1 MVISPIIT
9 RRTVKERA
17 ELLTAGERIEGKG
30 VIFTGQLFLP
40 RFPCMEMAQEKY
52 LILSQPVIV
61 ADNEKE
67 AIKIAND
74 SKFGLSASIWT

>member
-40 RFPCMEMAQEKY
+40 RLPLHGNGTREVFDPLATSNC
-52 LILSQPVIV
+52 
-61 ADNEKE
+61 
-67 AIKIAND
+67 
-74 SKFGLSASIWT
+74 G

>member
-9 RRTVKERA
+9 RTTVKERA

-40 RFPCMEMAQEKY
+40 RLPLY
-52 LILSQPVIV
+52 GS
-61 ADNEKE
+61 
-67 AIKIAND
+67 
-74 SKFGLSASIWT
+74 GTRGSI